1 MPFEALSIQG
11 LWPILKNVPN
21 LTSILMSWYFTP
33 NRLASLV
40 YVDLQPRHESARVEL
55 AGIGRFQI
63 YLHII
68 NLSPF
73 EIELDRGSFE
83 FCCAGVE
90 LSAIVLKKE
99 VIKSGQSVGLP
110 VRGAISDSQ
119 AKAIDQHFDKN
130 RSHLTGNIEFNC
142 KVRHFA
148 KELGHLSGVQVVA
161 VNRAAQRSDA

>member
-11 LWPILKNVPN
+11 LWPILKKVPA
-21 LTSILMSWYFTP
+21 LTSVLMAWYFTP
-33 NRLASLV
+33 RRLASLV
-40 YVDLQPRHESARVEL
+40 YVDIQPRHESARVEL

-73 EIELDRGSFE
+73 EVELDRANFE
-83 FCCAGVE
+83 FWCAGVE
-90 LSAIVLKKE
+90 LSASVLKKE
-99 VIKSGQSVGLP
+99 IIKSGQSVGLP
-110 VRGAISDSQ
+110 VRGTISESQ
-119 AKAIDQHFDKN
+119 AKAIDLHFDQN

-161 VNRAAQRSDA
+161 INRAVQRSAA